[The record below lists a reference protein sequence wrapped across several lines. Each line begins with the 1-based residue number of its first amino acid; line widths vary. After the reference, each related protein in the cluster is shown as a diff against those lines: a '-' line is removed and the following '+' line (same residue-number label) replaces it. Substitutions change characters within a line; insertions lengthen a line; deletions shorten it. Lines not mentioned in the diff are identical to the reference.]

1 MGRLL
6 QAVSWR
12 NTVSVM
18 GLVMVAV
25 GCGALIHW
33 GAGVIV
39 AGAILVFLAEWG

>member
-12 NTVSVM
+12 NAVSAV

>member
-12 NTVSVM
+12 NTISVM
-18 GLVMVAV
+18 DLVMVAV

>member
-1 MGRLL
+1 MVRLV
-6 QAVSWR
+6 QAIGWR
-12 NTVSVM
+12 NTISVM